1 MPCQEIIYDSSHL
14 PNQLSNESF
23 HFVVSKSDPSHVV
36 PKLLQFLMFFIGI
49 QKVVWEL
56 LNVNSK
62 RLFQPYLVIRQLVK
76 VKYFLS
82 ERKYSLNLASGLVC
96 FSTHAMYSFGQ
107 YIFSTMPHSTRQTMS
122 KLNIRHMWFLIR
134 SRNCSFILF
143 LALCPKQLDLCELDQ
158 LAHLSTD
165 LKPMAGPGRREGGRW
180 KRHQGISSAAIS
192 ICWCTLMTMA
202 MTFHKQS
209 LYQIPCFH
217 HSNL

>member
-23 HFVVSKSDPSHVV
+23 HFVVSKYDPSHIV

-49 QKVVWEL
+49 QKVVCEL

-82 ERKYSLNLASGLVC
+82 ERKYSLNLASELVC

-107 YIFSTMPHSTRQTMS
+107 
-122 KLNIRHMWFLIR
+122 
-134 SRNCSFILF
+134 
-143 LALCPKQLDLCELDQ
+143 
-158 LAHLSTD
+158 
-165 LKPMAGPGRREGGRW
+165 
-180 KRHQGISSAAIS
+180 
-192 ICWCTLMTMA
+192 
-202 MTFHKQS
+202 
-209 LYQIPCFH
+209 
-217 HSNL
+217 